1 MPIRRPRA
9 AGIDAALPAPV
20 APVAAAPKPAAAASA
35 ASAPAAAP
43 AGVAVDGTPVRMP
56 FGDLTVSEG
65 RLVRW
70 LKKPGERVAEKE
82 TLVEVETDKAV
93 VEIEAPAS
101 GVLGA
106 PLRAAGDIVKMG
118 ETIGSVK

>member
-1 MPIRRPRA
+1 
-9 AGIDAALPAPV
+9 
-20 APVAAAPKPAAAASA
+20 VAAAPAEP
-35 ASAPAAAP
+35 APAAP
-43 AGVAVDGTPVRMP
+43 EVAVDGTPIRMP

-70 LKKPGERVAEKE
+70 LRKPGERVSEKE
-82 TLVEVETDKAV
+82 TVVEVETDKAV

-106 PLRAAGDIVKMG
+106 PLRAAGDVVKMG
-118 ETIGSVK
+118 ETIGSVKRA